1 MKKRGVILI
10 GVVLALAVAGFFYR
24 VPLSAFSSSLYASQ
38 VASRL
43 AGAAGSIG
51 GGAANGA
58 LLAASGT
65 IEADDTLVSSPVGG
79 RLTLEPVA
87 EGDVVQAGEVVAELD
102 TSLNGAELAQA
113 EAQVR
118 VAGAQVALLKAGAR
132 PADVDV
138 ARAAVQQAQAARDA
152 SYTTWQDAVA
162 LVTAPGDLDVRIAEA
177 GATVNT
183 AGGQL
188 QAAQAAATSA
198 DLETA
203 LWGRTVPILQKNES
217 VSVGLPNGTT
227 FHGGVGPVV
236 VGGAFYAWNMASQD
250 QWQAHAQAG
259 IAAANLAAGRQALA
273 DLQAQKAD
281 PLTLQAQANAAGGA
295 FHMAEAALG
304 TAQANLGVVLAG
316 SPPEQIS
323 AAEAQAAE
331 AQAGISPL
339 QVQRAQLTV
348 SAPTSGT
355 VTALLL
361 RRGEVAG
368 PGTPILEL
376 ADLGQATLTV
386 YVPEPEIG
394 RVHLGQNVL
403 VAADSFPGR
412 WFAGSVTEIADK
424 AEYTP
429 KNVETSDQRANT
441 VYGVKITLADQ
452 EGALKQGMPAD
463 AYFCGAA
470 PASCTASL
478 AHATLGATVQV
489 QPQSSGSGGASANV
503 PAATQPAGG
512 AIQASGNVEG
522 DEFNVA
528 AELEGRVVEVAAE
541 EGDTVRAGQVLVR
554 QDTSQL
560 EAQYTQA
567 RAAVTAAQAEL
578 ARVVAPPQPARVSQA
593 QAQVAQAQAALAA
606 ARTALADAQ
615 KVRADPQDLDTQ
627 IDNATAQLQTVAGQ
641 VDLARANLKAAQ
653 VQQEHAPQN
662 GSDETKTTRAMYDQ
676 EVAAEQAALQAAQAQ
691 MDGTQ
696 ATLASLQA
704 ILAQPVA
711 LDAAVHQ
718 AQGQVLQ
725 TSAAV
730 TVALA
735 AEAQT
740 EAPAQPEAVALARA
754 QIAQAQAAASLLQT
768 SLARLQLASPITGT
782 VMSKIVREGEVAQP
796 GEALLTLVD
805 LTRVKLTVYVP
816 ESRIGLVKLGE
827 RAGVAVDAY
836 PGRAFHGTVT
846 RINDQ
851 AEFTPKNVE
860 TQEERVN
867 TVFAVEISLDN
878 PDGAL
883 KPGMPAVAA
892 LNP

>member
-1 MKKRGVILI
+1 MKKRGVVVIC
-10 GVVLALAVAGFFYR
+10 VVLALAVAGFIYR
-24 VPLSAFSSSLYASQ
+24 APLSAFGNSLYASQ
-38 VASRL
+38 VAPRL
-43 AGAAGSIG
+43 AGAAGAISG
-51 GGAANGA
+51 GPAGGA

-79 RLTLEPVA
+79 RLTVEPVA
-87 EGDVVQAGEVVAELD
+87 EGDVVKAGEVVAELD

-113 EAQVR
+113 QAQVR
-118 VAGAQVALLKAGAR
+118 VAQAQVALLKAGAR
-132 PADVDV
+132 PADIDV

-152 SYTTWQDAVA
+152 SYTSWQDAVA
-162 LVTAPGDLDVRIAEA
+162 LVTAPGDLDVKIAEA
-177 GATVNT
+177 GASVN
-183 AGGQL
+183 AGANQL

-203 LWGRTVPILQKNES
+203 LWSRTVPILQKNES
-217 VSVGLPNGTT
+217 VNVGFPNGMV
-227 FHGGVGPVV
+227 FRGGVGPVV
-236 VGGAFYAWNMASQD
+236 VGDAFFAWNMASQN

-259 IAAANLAAGRQALA
+259 IAAANLAAGRQELA

-281 PLTLQAQANAAGGA
+281 PLTLQAQADTAEGA
-295 FHMAEAALG
+295 FQMAEAALG

-331 AQAGISPL
+331 AQAGIAPL
-339 QVQRAQLTV
+339 QVQRGQLTV
-348 SAPTSGT
+348 SAPITGT

-394 RVHLGQNVL
+394 RVHLSQNVL

-429 KNVETSDQRANT
+429 KNVETNDQRANT

-463 AYFCGAA
+463 AYFCDSDAA

-478 AHATLGATVQV
+478 AHASA
-489 QPQSSGSGGASANV
+489 GSGGASANV
-503 PAATQPAGG
+503 PASAQPAGG
-512 AIQASGNVEG
+512 AIQASGTVEG
-522 DEFNVA
+522 DEFNIA
-528 AELEGRVVEVAAE
+528 AELEGRVVQVAAE
-541 EGDTVRAGQVLVR
+541 EGDSVRAGQVLVR

-560 EAQYTQA
+560 EAQYAQA
-567 RAAVTAAQAEL
+567 GAAVSAAQAEL
-578 ARVVAPPQPARVSQA
+578 ARVVARPQPARVSQA

-606 ARTALADAQ
+606 ARRVLVAAEQ
-615 KVRADPQDLDTQ
+615 VRADPQDLDTQ
-627 IDNATAQLQTVAGQ
+627 IDSATAQLQTVAGQ

-653 VQQEHAPQN
+653 VQQQHAPQN

-711 LDAAVHQ
+711 LDAGVHQ

-725 TSAAV
+725 ASAAV

-768 SLARLQLASPITGT
+768 TLARLQLTSPITGT
-782 VMSKIVREGEVAQP
+782 VMSKIVHEGEVAQP

-816 ESRIGLVKLGE
+816 ESRIGQVKLGE

-883 KPGMPAVAA
+883 KPGMPAVAV
-892 LNP
+892 LQ